1 MTSSYL
7 MLAGYF
13 IFPILIILLF
23 NRYKWSQKV
32 GTVILAYAVGII
44 LALLNTAIGFLPEE
58 GTEAYTFLDSI
69 QRNLMSVCVPIAIPL
84 MLFNSDFKLW
94 TKSLPKTLAV
104 LLGGILSVII
114 ALVAGYFIFRNH
126 DFGSPDEFKQVAVMM
141 TGIYTGGTLN
151 FAALGEMIHADP
163 NIISITLAFE
173 EIVTLPFIV
182 FILAGGYK
190 LFRKWLPF
198 KDETSAEEDV
208 NHQEVV
214 DSTFE
219 NYHGML
225 KPKTFGKMMLGLLL
239 SILMLGVGVGLSLL
253 LVGKI
258 NALIV
263 ILTIT
268 TLAIIASF
276 SQKVRNLP
284 KSFELGMFFILIFSV
299 VVASKF
305 DVAKIDSSSLTI
317 MWYILFVMV
326 TSIVLHLLF
335 CRAAKVSGDLFTVG
349 HISLLCSPPF
359 VPPVVEA
366 LGNRKV
372 LISGIA
378 IGLVGYAIGTYLG
391 TIFATI
397 LKLPL
402 F

>member
-1 MTSSYL
+1 MTKIL
-7 MLAGYF
+7 LF
-13 IFPILIILLF
+13 LIILLF

-126 DFGSPDEFKQVAVMM
+126 DFDSPDEFKQVAVMM

-258 NALIV
+258 NELIV

>member
-104 LLGGILSVII
+104 LLGGILSVTI

-258 NALIV
+258 NELIV

>member
-1 MTSSYL
+1 MTKLLLFLQPFKKNALMTSSYL

-32 GTVILAYAVGII
+32 GTVILAYAV
-44 LALLNTAIGFLPEE
+44 
-58 GTEAYTFLDSI
+58 TFLDSI

-104 LLGGILSVII
+104 LLGGILSVTI

-258 NALIV
+258 NELIV